1 MPRDQ
6 SRIIQQF
13 KFTYSPLGKAFKKQ
27 IKTIE
32 EQGKKLVDA
41 LKVLKPNIQKLSIK
55 DAIRENKL
63 SEQAKNELNKI

>member
-6 SRIIQQF
+6 SRIIQQS

-27 IKTIE
+27 IKTTE
-32 EQGKKLVDA
+32 EQGKKQVEA
-41 LKVLKPNIQKLSIK
+41 LKVLKSNIQKLSIK

-63 SEQAKNELNKI
+63 RQRAKNELNKI